1 MVITLTGMPG
11 SGKSTVGRMVADL
24 LGCRFLDLDEEIVR
38 RCGKSIPDIFSTEG
52 EAAFRK
58 TEGHVLRAIV
68 PAGAK
73 ESPVPTLVLALGG
86 GTLMKP
92 GSARL
97 VHEETVCIYLRATL
111 ETLSARL
118 AGEADSRP
126 LLAAGPC
133 PADPFVG
140 LQPPRDDSV
149 FKRLEKL
156 LAERAA
162 VYEETAHIILDT
174 DGNDPGDI
182 ASEII
187 VTAL

>member
-1 MVITLTGMPG
+1 MIIALTGMPG
-11 SGKSTVGRMVADL
+11 SGKTTVGRIVADL
-24 LGCRFLDLDEEIVR
+24 LGCRFLDLDEEMVR
-38 RCGKSIPDIFSTEG
+38 RSGKSIPELFAAEG

-58 TEGHVLRAIV
+58 TEGHVLRSVV

-86 GTLMKP
+86 GTLLKP

-97 VHEETVCIYLRATL
+97 VHEDTVCIYLRSRV
-111 ETLSARL
+111 ETLAARL
-118 AGEADSRP
+118 AGETDARP
-126 LLAAGPC
+126 LLSAGPC
-133 PADPFVG
+133 
-140 LQPPRDDSV
+140 
-149 FKRLEKL
+149 LEEL

-162 VYEETAHIILDT
+162 LYESTAHIILDT